1 MRELYIE
8 GVAVHG
14 GPEPC
19 VVARKGG
26 GEASVG
32 VRVGWAIE
40 PRNWLQSRCRRPRNW
55 RKATLLA
62 AFSRAVGGPRGVQE
76 PVHARSLHAREP
88 GDPTVTRSS

>member
-8 GVAVHG
+8 GLAVHG

-19 VVARKGG
+19 AGVREGG

-40 PRNWLQSRCRRPRNW
+40 PRNWLLSRC
-55 RKATLLA
+55 
-62 AFSRAVGGPRGVQE
+62 
-76 PVHARSLHAREP
+76 
-88 GDPTVTRSS
+88 

>member
-1 MRELYIE
+1 MEKEMEELYIE

-19 VVARKGG
+19 VVVRKGG

-40 PRNWLQSRCRRPRNW
+40 PRNWLRSRC
-55 RKATLLA
+55 
-62 AFSRAVGGPRGVQE
+62 
-76 PVHARSLHAREP
+76 
-88 GDPTVTRSS
+88 